1 MFENNRPV
9 DVIASRTEVT
19 NAFMRGVYLWMAIG
33 LAITAAFAY
42 GVLGFS
48 PLFNIFFVET
58 AKGFAINKPI
68 FYGAMIAEVGLV
80 IVLSAAIHKLSGFAA
95 TTVFIVYSALNGMTL
110 SLILL
115 VYTQQ
120 SVLTAFLSAA
130 GMFGAMS
137 VYGLVTKRD
146 LTSMGSFMT
155 MGLFGI
161 IIAMVVNMFI
171 GSSALD
177 MGISAIGI
185 IVFLGLTAYD
195 SQAIRN
201 MGESAP
207 MDDTTAIRR
216 GTIMGALKL
225 YLDFINIFLMLL
237 RLFGDRR

>member
-1 MFENNRPV
+1 MFENNRPT
-9 DVIASRTEVT
+9 DVIASRAEVT

-33 LAITAAFAY
+33 LVITAAFAY
-42 GVLGFS
+42 GVLGFT
-48 PLFNIFFVET
+48 PLFKLFFVET
-58 AKGFAINKPI
+58 ARGFAVNKPI

-80 IVLSAAIHKLSGFAA
+80 IALSAAIHKLSGMAA
-95 TTVFIVYSALNGMTL
+95 TAMFILYSALNGMTL

-120 SVLTAFLSAA
+120 SVMTAFLTTA

-146 LTSMGSFMT
+146 LTSMGSFMM

-161 IIAMVVNMFI
+161 IIAMVVNLFL
-171 GSSALD
+171 GSSMLSL
-177 MGISAIGI
+177 GISIVGV

-195 SQAIRN
+195 TQALRN

-207 MDDTTAIRR
+207 MDDATAIRR

-237 RLFGDRR
+237 RIFGDRR

>member
-1 MFENNRPV
+1 MFENNRPI

-42 GVLGFS
+42 GVLGFT
-48 PLFNIFFVET
+48 PLFNVFFVET
-58 AKGFAINKPI
+58 ARGIAVNKPF

-80 IVLSAAIHKLSGFAA
+80 IALSAAIHKLSGFAA
-95 TTVFIVYSALNGMTL
+95 TTMFVVYSALNGVTL

-120 SVLTAFLSAA
+120 SVITAFLSAA

-161 IIAMVVNMFI
+161 IIAMVVNMFV

-177 MGISAIGI
+177 MGISVIGI